1 MQIYLLDQQALPQ
14 KEKTDL
20 LASDHE
26 LEHHRL
32 QLQAHLQ
39 KLQQQR
45 RIWR

>member
-1 MQIYLLDQQALPQ
+1 MHTGLLDQQARPQ

-32 QLQAHLQ
+32 QLQAP
-39 KLQQQR
+39 QQ
-45 RIWR
+45 